1 MFFIITMIAE
11 SKWKEIDNLK
21 AGEGDSELVIK
32 ISLDKSVWK
41 AQTQFYVDFRT
52 LSIFQPL
59 KIGKESIL

>member
-1 MFFIITMIAE
+1 ME
-11 SKWKEIDNLK
+11 RDRQSQ
-21 AGEGDSELVIK
+21 GERERDSEMVIK